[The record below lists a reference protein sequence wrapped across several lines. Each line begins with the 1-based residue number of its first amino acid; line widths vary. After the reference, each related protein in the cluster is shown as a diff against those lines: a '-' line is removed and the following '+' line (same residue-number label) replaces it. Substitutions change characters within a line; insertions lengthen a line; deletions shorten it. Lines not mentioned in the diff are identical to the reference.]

1 MSGKGKKFDAAEKH
15 FLKKEE
21 QYKKQL
27 KGYAEQTVYVKK
39 LENEIFTL
47 RKELANKQL
56 EVDKLLELQGMT
68 KEEFQEKLA
77 TDKLLQQALSIFSS
91 PGISKYLG

>member
-1 MSGKGKKFDAAEKH
+1 M
-15 FLKKEE
+15 
-21 QYKKQL
+21 